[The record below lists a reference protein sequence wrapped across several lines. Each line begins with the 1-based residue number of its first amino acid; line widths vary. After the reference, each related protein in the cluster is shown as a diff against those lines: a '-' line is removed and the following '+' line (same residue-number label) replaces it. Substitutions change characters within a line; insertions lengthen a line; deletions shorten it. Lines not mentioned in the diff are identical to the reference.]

1 MSWHYQD
8 RTSLEASRPTKVVNY
23 TAMRNTNYVTPS
35 LSDLYSLR
43 EQIDLDLSASV
54 EELRF
59 RDHAIGRECESLD
72 DVGKLLFWIRKQPG
86 LKGEDDQRFA
96 DEGVVANL
104 LRIVSLALGFFG
116 MSGFLSDDQG
126 LVNVFIFF
134 LCFVLLQ
141 VFFCL
146 ISIWVMFRS
155 VIGSPPVIFPIN
167 PMKYLFSRMLPDKRF
182 YRECQSVIRLLALRY
197 GQEMGA
203 IFTIGAVIGFFLVL
217 STSGFG
223 FVWGSTF
230 SLSDSV
236 VMGFTDVV
244 SLPWASIVSSATV
257 SGEAIE
263 ISRHQQGVTQLGSAE
278 INITRQWWPFLIMSM
293 SVYAL
298 LPRVALW
305 GASKYFYRRSM
316 RSSFVDYPG
325 SERVLARMKS
335 PVVTTQAGTPDSSKF
350 SELDELGPEVVL
362 VDWSGALEAS
372 NGDQFME
379 IEGVPVERIIA
390 AGLGSLSDD
399 ADQVQRIIGMKP
411 RRLVVVVKAWE
422 PPMADLRDFISSL
435 EGVQR
440 CSIYLIPLANKAI
453 NEESIED
460 WRGFSREIT
469 LDVVDV
475 LALQRD

>member
-1 MSWHYQD
+1 M
-8 RTSLEASRPTKVVNY
+8 
-23 TAMRNTNYVTPS
+23 TPS

-43 EQIDLDLSASV
+43 EQIDLDLAASV
-54 EELRF
+54 EELRC
-59 RDHAIGRECESLD
+59 RDHAIGRECQSLD

-86 LKGEDDQRFA
+86 LKGESDVRFV
-96 DEGVVANL
+96 DEGAVANL
-104 LRIVSLALGFFG
+104 LRMVALALGFFG
-116 MSGFLSDDQG
+116 MSGFLSDDRG
-126 LVNVFIFF
+126 LVNVFIFL

-141 VFFCL
+141 VLFCL

-155 VIGSPPVIFPIN
+155 VIGSPPVILPIN
-167 PMKYLFSRMLPDKRF
+167 PLKYLFSRMLPDKRF

-203 IFTIGAVIGFFLVL
+203 VFTIGAIVGFFVVL

-236 VMGFTDVV
+236 VKWFTDVV
-244 SLPWASIVSSATV
+244 SLPWASMLSSATV

-263 ISRHQQGVTQLGSAE
+263 ISRHQQGVTKLGTAE

-305 GASKYFYRRSM
+305 GASKYFYRRTM
-316 RSSFVDYPG
+316 RSSLVDYPG
-325 SERVLARMKS
+325 SDRVLARMNS
-335 PVVTTQAGTPDSSKF
+335 PMVTTQAGTPDRKKSS
-350 SELDELGPEVVL
+350 EIGELGPDVVL

-372 NGDQFME
+372 NGDQFSE
-379 IEGVPVERIIA
+379 IKGVPVGRSIA

-399 ADQVQRIIGMKP
+399 ADQVLRIIGMKP

-440 CSIYLIPLANKAI
+440 CSIYLMPLANKPI
-453 NEESIED
+453 NDESIED
-460 WRGFSREIT
+460 WRGFSREIA

>member
-1 MSWHYQD
+1 
-8 RTSLEASRPTKVVNY
+8 
-23 TAMRNTNYVTPS
+23 MRKSNDVTPS
-35 LSDLYSLR
+35 LSDLYRLR
-43 EQIDLDLSASV
+43 EQIDQDLSASV
-54 EELRF
+54 EELRC
-59 RDHAIGRECESLD
+59 RDHVIGRECESLD
-72 DVGKLLFWIRKQPG
+72 DVGKLLYWTRKQPG
-86 LKGEDDQRFA
+86 LKVEDEARFV
-96 DEGVVANL
+96 DERAVANV
-104 LRIVSLALGFFG
+104 LRIVALASGFLG

-141 VFFCL
+141 VFFCS

-155 VIGSPPVIFPIN
+155 MIGTPPVILPIN
-167 PMKYLFSRMLPDKRF
+167 PMKYLFSRMLPDRRF

-203 IFTIGAVIGFFLVL
+203 VFTIGAVIGFFVVL

-230 SLSDSV
+230 SLSNSV
-236 VMGFTDVV
+236 VMGFTDTV
-244 SLPWASIVSSATV
+244 SYPWASMVPSAMV

-263 ISRHQQGVTQLGSAE
+263 ISRHQQGVTRLGTAE
-278 INITRQWWPFLIMSM
+278 IEITRQWWPFLIMSM

-298 LPRVALW
+298 LPRVVLW
-305 GASKYFYRRSM
+305 GASKYYYRRTM

-335 PVVTTQAGTPDSSKF
+335 PIVTTQASTPDSNEF
-350 SELDELGPEVVL
+350 SEVGEVGELGPEVVL

-372 NGDQFME
+372 NGDQFIE
-379 IEGVPVERIIA
+379 IKGVPIERTIE

-399 ADQVQRIIGMKP
+399 AAQGQRINGMKP

-422 PPMADLRDFISSL
+422 PPMADLRDFIASL
-435 EGVQR
+435 AGISR
-440 CSIYLIPLANKAI
+440 CSIYLMPLANKPI
-453 NEESIED
+453 TNESFED
-460 WRGFSREIT
+460 WRKFSREIA

-475 LALQRD
+475 FALRRD

>member
-1 MSWHYQD
+1 
-8 RTSLEASRPTKVVNY
+8 
-23 TAMRNTNYVTPS
+23 MRKSNYVTPT
-35 LSDLYSLR
+35 LSDLYHLR

-54 EELRF
+54 EALRR
-59 RDHAIGRECESLD
+59 RDHAIGRECKSLD

-86 LKGEDDQRFA
+86 LKVEDEARFV
-96 DEGVVANL
+96 DEGAVANV
-104 LRIVSLALGFFG
+104 LRIVALVSGFLG
-116 MSGFLSDDQG
+116 MSGFLSNGQG

-134 LCFVLLQ
+134 LFFVLLQ
-141 VFFCL
+141 VFFCF

-155 VIGSPPVIFPIN
+155 IIGTPPVIFPVN
-167 PMKYLFSRMLPDKRF
+167 PMKYLFSRMLPDRRF

-203 IFTIGAVIGFFLVL
+203 VFTIGAVIGFFLVL

-230 SLSDSV
+230 SLSNSV
-236 VMGFTDVV
+236 VMGLTDTV
-244 SLPWASIVSSATV
+244 SYPWASLVPSAMV

-263 ISRHQQGVTQLGSAE
+263 ISRHQQGVTRLGTAE
-278 INITRQWWPFLIMSM
+278 IEITRQWWPFLIMSM

-298 LPRVALW
+298 FPRVVLW
-305 GASKYFYRRSM
+305 AASKYFYRRTM

-335 PVVTTQAGTPDSSKF
+335 PFVTTQAGTPDSNEL
-350 SELDELGPEVVL
+350 SEKCEVGELGPEVVL

-372 NGDQFME
+372 NADQFIE
-379 IEGVPVERIIA
+379 IKGVPIERTIA
-390 AGLGSLSDD
+390 AGMGSLSDD
-399 ADQVQRIIGMKP
+399 AAQGRRITEMKP

-422 PPMADLRDFISSL
+422 PPMADLRDFIASL
-435 EGVQR
+435 KGVTR
-440 CSIYLIPLANKAI
+440 CSIYLMPLANKPI
-453 NEESIED
+453 SNESFED
-460 WRGFSREIT
+460 WRRFSREIA

-475 LALQRD
+475 FALRRD